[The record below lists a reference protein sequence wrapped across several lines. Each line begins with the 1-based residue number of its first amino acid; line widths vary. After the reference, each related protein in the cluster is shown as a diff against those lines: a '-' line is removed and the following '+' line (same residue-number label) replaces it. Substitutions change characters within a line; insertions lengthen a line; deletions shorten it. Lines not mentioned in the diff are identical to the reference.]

1 MRRRTAAAAQ
11 DCCLGLG
18 LSLGAARRRLACG
31 TRREVL
37 ELPPRRR
44 PKRSASWAGTKPLER
59 RATRAARKNAAA
71 TFVLAPTLASWA
83 SQSARCS
90 CAGRL
95 RPAGDER
102 RAWRCARGEATQDVR
117 DDACAAKSS
126 ENAWR
131 NRRRLRTPR
140 RTTGARWTR
149 RPRCGRELARTEW
162 GARRASRAGALTKDL
177 SGHNGVPR
185 RVWGV
190 AASLS
195 SREKAQISYRLISLF
210 QRVSAR
216 ADACHRCARL

>member
-18 LSLGAARRRLACG
+18 LSLGARRRRLVRG

-44 PKRSASWAGTKPLER
+44 PKRSASWGGTKPLER

-71 TFVLAPTLASWA
+71 TFVLAPTLASCA
-83 SQSARCS
+83 SQSARCC

-102 RAWRCARGEATQDVR
+102 RAWRRAAKPLKTCATTRAPRRALKTRGETG
-117 DDACAAKSS
+117 
-126 ENAWR
+126 EGFE
-131 NRRRLRTPR
+131 TPR

-149 RPRCGRELARTEW
+149 WPRAGRELRWTEQ
-162 GARRASRAGALTKDL
+162 RASRA
-177 SGHNGVPR
+177 SR
-185 RVWGV
+185 V
-190 AASLS
+190 AAFSEAL
-195 SREKAQISYRLISLF
+195 
-210 QRVSAR
+210 
-216 ADACHRCARL
+216 CG

>member
-1 MRRRTAAAAQ
+1 M
-11 DCCLGLG
+11 
-18 LSLGAARRRLACG
+18 
-31 TRREVL
+31 L

-102 RAWRCARGEATQDVR
+102 RAWRCARGKATQDVR
-117 DDACAAKSS
+117 DDARAAKSS
-126 ENAWR
+126 EHAWR

-149 RPRCGRELARTEW
+149 WPRCGRELARTEW

>member
-1 MRRRTAAAAQ
+1 MLLGPERSRSNGAQLAQLVKTPRRLSCSPQLWQVVRHSRRGAAARG
-11 DCCLGLG
+11 DG
-18 LSLGAARRRLACG
+18 
-31 TRREVL
+31 
-37 ELPPRRR
+37 P
-44 PKRSASWAGTKPLER
+44 
-59 RATRAARKNAAA
+59 
-71 TFVLAPTLASWA
+71 
-83 SQSARCS
+83 
-90 CAGRL
+90 L

-102 RAWRCARGEATQDVR
+102 RAWRRARGKATQDVR
-117 DDACAAKSS
+117 DDARAAKSS

-149 RPRCGRELARTEW
+149 RPRCGRELARTEQR
-162 GARRASRAGALTKDL
+162 ARRASRAGALTKDL

>member
-1 MRRRTAAAAQ
+1 MQR
-11 DCCLGLG
+11 C
-18 LSLGAARRRLACG
+18 
-31 TRREVL
+31 
-37 ELPPRRR
+37 
-44 PKRSASWAGTKPLER
+44 ER
-59 RATRAARKNAAA
+59 CKS
-71 TFVLAPTLASWA
+71 LASKSGA
-83 SQSARCS
+83 NVRGDAR
-90 CAGRL
+90 
-95 RPAGDER
+95 
-102 RAWRCARGEATQDVR
+102 
-117 DDACAAKSS
+117 AAKSS

-131 NRRRLRTPR
+131 TGEGFGTPL

-162 GARRASRAGALTKDL
+162 GARRASRAAAFSEALC
-177 SGHNGVPR
+177 GYNGVPR

>member
-1 MRRRTAAAAQ
+1 MQR
-11 DCCLGLG
+11 C
-18 LSLGAARRRLACG
+18 
-31 TRREVL
+31 
-37 ELPPRRR
+37 
-44 PKRSASWAGTKPLER
+44 ER
-59 RATRAARKNAAA
+59 CKS
-71 TFVLAPTLASWA
+71 LASKSGA
-83 SQSARCS
+83 NVRGDAR
-90 CAGRL
+90 
-95 RPAGDER
+95 
-102 RAWRCARGEATQDVR
+102 
-117 DDACAAKSS
+117 AAKSS

-131 NRRRLRTPR
+131 NRRRPRTPR

-216 ADACHRCARL
+216 AGTRAIAARDFEGRRDRTAASRGESVAPQSSAALAGDRSAGTALEPYIR

>member
-1 MRRRTAAAAQ
+1 M
-11 DCCLGLG
+11 
-18 LSLGAARRRLACG
+18 
-31 TRREVL
+31 L

-102 RAWRCARGEATQDVR
+102 RAWRCARGKATQDVR
-117 DDACAAKSS
+117 DDARAAKSS

-131 NRRRLRTPR
+131 NRRRPRTPR

-149 RPRCGRELARTEW
+149 RPRAGRELGRPEQRAS
-162 GARRASRAGALTKDL
+162 RASRAGALTKDL